1 MSYFQISNIP
11 VSAGRFLIILL
22 SIMSVAAVH
31 AQVKIEEVVVTAR
44 KRTENLQ
51 DVPVAVTAFQGIDLE
66 RRDLSDISQLSNL
79 TPNVTLRPTA
89 SLSGSSNSS
98 AFFIRGIGQTDF
110 AVTTDPGV
118 GTYIDG
124 VYIARSVGGVLE
136 TLDVES
142 IEVLRGPQGTLF
154 GRNTIGGAV
163 NVRTKKPADELAG
176 DLRLTIGR
184 YDRIDV
190 AGAVDLPVN
199 DKLKLRFSGLTQNR
213 DGFVQRL
220 VTDPAF
226 QTDGNIVGDEQ
237 GNENSDTVRASI
249 LFDATD
255 DLEFLINL
263 DKSRVR
269 EQSAASTAAITSAGL
284 AGPTLLTP
292 LTIPG
297 LGMVVPGDP
306 RFVPNDIDTT
316 FATGPNETTLDI
328 FGVTG
333 TVTWNVYDLEFKS
346 ITSYRETDGTFNRDG
361 DGTPFPIGEQTRT
374 IDYEQFTQELQ
385 VNGSGFDN
393 RLDWTAGLFYF
404 SEEAT
409 DLVLVRLGN
418 ILPPPGIDIDNFID
432 NESFAIFAQGTF
444 DITERLS
451 LTGGIRWTKDEKEYT
466 TTQIL
471 AGVPVIVVDGTS
483 DAEFDAVTGRG
494 GLEYRWSDELLTY
507 FSAARGFK
515 SGGFTPRYVGPVAA
529 PLAFDPETVWSYEL
543 GAKWQGL
550 DDRARLNL
558 AAFYTDYK
566 DIQLVLF
573 DNFGAPIN
581 QNGGEATIW
590 GIEAEG
596 TFIFDDY
603 FSLSA
608 TLGYTDAEFDEV
620 LPPLLVPFQPITVDS
635 RFPNTPEFQ
644 SSVSPRVTLPVATGE
659 VRVGM
664 DWFYSS
670 GVHQTFEND
679 PELFQDSHHLI
690 DASIAYENISG
701 NWSLTL
707 GVHNLT
713 DERIIIS
720 GGIGRVPGF
729 GDRNFNRPREW
740 YLSLSK
746 SFF

>member
-1 MSYFQISNIP
+1 MYYFRIMPTSVLVCQFLTFFF
-11 VSAGRFLIILL
+11 AGII
-22 SIMSVAAVH
+22 AVTTH
-31 AQVKIEEVVVTAR
+31 AQATIEEVVVTAR

-51 DVPVAVTAFQGIDLE
+51 DVPVAVTAFQGADLE
-66 RRDLSDISQLSNL
+66 QRDLSDISQLSNL

-124 VYIARSVGGVLE
+124 VYIARSIGGVLE

-163 NVRTKKPADELAG
+163 NVRTKRPGAELGGA
-176 DLRLTIGR
+176 LSLTVGR
-184 YDRIDV
+184 FDRIDV

-199 DKLKLRFSGLTQNR
+199 ERLKLRVSGLTQNR
-213 DGFVQRL
+213 DGFVRRL
-220 VTDPAF
+220 VTDPAL
-226 QTDGNIVGDEQ
+226 QTDDNIVGNRQ
-237 GNENSDTVRASI
+237 GNENSDTVRGSI
-249 LFDATD
+249 LFNATD
-255 DLEFLINL
+255 DIELLVNI
-263 DKSRVR
+263 DQTRVR
-269 EQSAASTAAITSAGL
+269 EESAASTAAITSAGL

-292 LTIPG
+292 VTAQDFG
-297 LGMVVPGDP
+297 LVAPGDL
-306 RFVPNDIDTT
+306 RFIPDDIDPT

-333 TVTWNVYDLEFKS
+333 TVTWNLNNMEVKS

-393 RLDWTAGLFYF
+393 RLDWTAGIFYF
-404 SEEAT
+404 TEEAT

-444 DITERLS
+444 DLSDKLS
-451 LTGGIRWTKDEKEYT
+451 LTGGIRWTKDEKKYT
-466 TTQIL
+466 TAQII
-471 AGVPVIVVDGTS
+471 AGIPVTVVDGAN

-494 GLEYRWSDELLTY
+494 GLEYRWNDELLTY

-515 SGGFTPRYVGPVAA
+515 SGGFTPRYVAPVAV
-529 PLAFDPETVWSYEL
+529 PLPFDPETVWSYEI
-543 GAKWQGL
+543 GSKWQGL
-550 DDRARLNL
+550 EDRARLNL
-558 AAFYTDYK
+558 AAFYTDYT

-590 GIEAEG
+590 GVEAEG
-596 TFIFDDY
+596 TFIFNDY

-608 TLGYTDAEFDEV
+608 TLGYTDAEFDKV
-620 LPPLLVPFQPITVDS
+620 LPPLLVPFQPITVAS

-644 SSVSPRVTLPVATGE
+644 SSVSPQLAFPISTGE
-659 VRVGM
+659 IRLRM

-679 PELFQDSHHLI
+679 PELFQDSHHLL
-690 DASIAYENISG
+690 DASIAYADLNG
-701 NWSLTL
+701 DWSLTL
-707 GVHNLT
+707 GVHNAA
-713 DERIIIS
+713 DERIVIS

-740 YLSLSK
+740 YLSLNK
-746 SFF
+746 SF

>member
-1 MSYFQISNIP
+1 MYCLGKMLKSAP
-11 VSAGRFLIILL
+11 VNQLLVFLFAAIIT
-22 SIMSVAAVH
+22 VPVP
-31 AQVKIEEVVVTAR
+31 AQTTIEEVVVTAR

-51 DVPVAVTAFQGIDLE
+51 DVPIAVTAFQGTDLE
-66 RRDLSDISQLSNL
+66 QRDLSDISQISNL

-124 VYIARSVGGVLE
+124 VYIARSIGGVLE

-142 IEVLRGPQGTLF
+142 VEVLRGPQGTLF

-163 NVRTKKPADELAG
+163 NVRTKRPGDEPGGTLS
-176 DLRLTIGR
+176 LTAGR

-199 DKLKLRFSGLTQNR
+199 ERLKLRVSGLTQNR

-220 VTDPAF
+220 VTDSALR
-226 QTDGNIVGDEQ
+226 TDDNIVGSRQ
-237 GNENSDTVRASI
+237 GNENSDTVRGSI
-249 LFDATD
+249 LFNATD
-255 DLEFLINL
+255 DLELLVNI
-263 DKSRVR
+263 DQTRVR
-269 EQSAASTAAITSAGL
+269 EESAASTAAITSAGL

-292 LTIPG
+292 VNARDFG
-297 LGMVVPGDP
+297 LIAPGDA
-306 RFVPNDIDTT
+306 RFITDDIDTT

-333 TVTWNVYDLEFKS
+333 TVIWNLADLEFKS

-385 VNGSGFDN
+385 VNGSGFDA
-393 RLDWTAGLFYF
+393 RLDWTAGVFYF
-404 SEEAT
+404 TEEAT

-418 ILPPPGIDIDNFID
+418 ILPPPGIDIDNYID
-432 NESFAIFAQGTF
+432 NESFAVFAQGTF
-444 DITERLS
+444 DLS
-451 LTGGIRWTKDEKEYT
+451 DKLSITGGIRWTRDEKEYT
-466 TTQIL
+466 TAQII
-471 AGVPVIVVDGTS
+471 AGIPVTVVDGS
-483 DAEFDAVTGRG
+483 NDAEFDAVTGRA
-494 GLEYRWSDELLTY
+494 GLEYRLNEELLTY

-515 SGGFTPRYVGPVAA
+515 SGGFTPRYVAPVAV
-529 PLAFDPETVWSYEL
+529 PLPFGQETVWSYEI

-550 DDRARLNL
+550 EDRARLNL
-558 AAFYTDYK
+558 AAFYTDYT

-596 TFIFDDY
+596 TYIFNDY

-608 TLGYTDAEFDEV
+608 TLGYTNAEFDEV

-644 SSVSPRVTLPVATGE
+644 SSVSPRLNYPLPTGE
-659 VRVGM
+659 IRLRL

-670 GVHQTFEND
+670 SVHQTFEND
-679 PELFQDSHHLI
+679 PELYQDSHHVL
-690 DASIAYENISG
+690 DASIAYADLRG
-701 NWSLTL
+701 DWSLTL
-707 GVHNLT
+707 GVHNAA

-740 YLSLSK
+740 FLSLSK
-746 SFF
+746 NF

>member
-1 MSYFQISNIP
+1 MYCFGKILKW
-11 VSAGRFLIILL
+11 VSVKQLLVFLCSTIIMGTVL
-22 SIMSVAAVH
+22 
-31 AQVKIEEVVVTAR
+31 AQAIIEEVVVTAR

-51 DVPVAVTAFQGIDLE
+51 DVPIAVTAFQGADLE
-66 RRDLSDISQLSNL
+66 QRDLFDISQISNL

-142 IEVLRGPQGTLF
+142 VEILRGPQGTLF

-163 NVRTKKPADELAG
+163 NVRTKRPGDEPGG
-176 DLRLTIGR
+176 DFRLTVGR
-184 YDRIDV
+184 FDRIDV

-199 DKLKLRFSGLTQNR
+199 DQLKLRVSGLTQNR
-213 DGFVQRL
+213 DGFVRRL
-220 VTDPAF
+220 VTDSVL
-226 QTDGNIVGDEQ
+226 QTDDNIVGNRQ
-237 GNENSDTVRASI
+237 GNENSDTVRGSI
-249 LFDATD
+249 LFNATD
-255 DLEFLINL
+255 DLEFLVNVEQT
-263 DKSRVR
+263 RVR
-269 EQSAASTAAITSAGL
+269 EESAASTAAITSAGL

-292 LTIPG
+292 VVTQDFG
-297 LGMVVPGDP
+297 LVVPGDA
-306 RFVPNDIDTT
+306 RFITDDIDTT

-333 TVTWNVYDLEFKS
+333 TVTWNLNDLEFKS

-374 IDYEQFTQELQ
+374 IDFEQFTQELQ
-385 VNGSGFDN
+385 VNGSGFDA
-393 RLDWTAGLFYF
+393 RLDWTAGIFYF
-404 SEEAT
+404 TEEAT
-409 DLVLVRLGN
+409 DRVLVRLGN
-418 ILPPPGIDIDNFID
+418 ILPPPGIDIDNLID
-432 NESFAIFAQGTF
+432 NESFAVFAQGTF
-444 DITERLS
+444 DLIDKLS
-451 LTGGIRWTKDEKEYT
+451 LTGGIRWTRDEKEYAT
-466 TTQIL
+466 AQII
-471 AGVPVIVVDGTS
+471 AGVPVTVVDGS
-483 DAEFDAVTGRG
+483 NSAEFDAVTGSA
-494 GLEYRWSDELLTY
+494 GLEYRWNEELLTY

-515 SGGFTPRYVGPVAA
+515 SGGFTPRYVAPVAA
-529 PLAFDPETVWSYEL
+529 PLPFDQETVWSYEI

-550 DDRARLNL
+550 EDRARLNL
-558 AAFYTDYK
+558 AAFYTDYT

-581 QNGGEATIW
+581 QNGGKATIL

-596 TFIFDDY
+596 TYIFNDY

-644 SSVSPRVTLPVATGE
+644 SSVSPRLAFPLATGE
-659 VRVGM
+659 IRLGL

-670 GVHQTFEND
+670 GIHQTFEND
-679 PELFQDSHHLI
+679 PELFQDSHHLL
-690 DASIAYENISG
+690 DASIAYADLRG
-701 NWSLTL
+701 GWSLTL
-707 GVHNLT
+707 GVHNAAN
-713 DERIIIS
+713 ERIMIS

-746 SFF
+746 SF